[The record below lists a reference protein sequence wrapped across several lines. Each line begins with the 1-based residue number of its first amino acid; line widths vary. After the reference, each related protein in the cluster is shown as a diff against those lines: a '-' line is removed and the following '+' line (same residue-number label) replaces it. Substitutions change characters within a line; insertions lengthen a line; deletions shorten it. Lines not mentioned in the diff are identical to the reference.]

1 MSSIQKLVKIMRQL
15 RSPGGCPWDLKQT
28 HQTLKPYLIEEAY
41 EVLDAIDD
49 GDDGEI
55 CEELG
60 DLLLQIVFHAQIA
73 REEKRFDVEDV
84 AAAISEKLIRRH
96 PHIFGDATV
105 DGADQ
110 VVANWEAIKASEKE
124 QKGKDTSVL
133 EGVPRHLP
141 ALLRARCVQERAA
154 KVGFDWSHSGEIAR
168 KTREEVDEFL
178 QAVAAEDA
186 EKIEE
191 ELGDLLFSHVNMARF
206 LGICPEEALRKTIR
220 KFEVRFR
227 FIETELKK
235 QGKTPQT
242 ATLEEMDRL
251 WEGAKEGGMG

>member
-1 MSSIQKLVKIMRQL
+1 MSSFQKLVEIMHRL
-15 RSPGGCPWDLKQT
+15 RSSEGCPWDLKQT

-49 GDDGEI
+49 GEDGEI

-96 PHIFGDATV
+96 PHIFGNVKVDDAS
-105 DGADQ
+105 Q
-110 VVANWEAIKASEKE
+110 VVTNWEAIKSSEKE

-141 ALLRARCVQERAA
+141 ALLRARRVQERAA
-154 KVGFDWSHSGEIAR
+154 KVGFDWSHSGEIAA
-168 KTREEVDEFL
+168 KTREEVEEFL
-178 QAVAAEDA
+178 QAVAAEDE

-206 LGICPEEALRKTIR
+206 LGICAEEALSKTIR
-220 KFEVRFR
+220 KFETRFR
-227 FIETELKK
+227 FIEAELKK

-251 WEGAKEGGMG
+251 WEDARRSDAG